1 MLSSKQRSFLSS
13 LAAQL
18 DPIIHLGKQ
27 GTEDGFITA
36 LDKALE
42 DHELVKIR
50 FIDFKADRKSIAY
63 ELAENLHAELVR
75 VIGHTA
81 IFYRKSTNPEKQHLS
96 LP

>member
-1 MLSSKQRSFLSS
+1 MLSSKQRAFLTG

-18 DPIIHLGKQ
+18 NPIIHLGKQ
-27 GTEDGFITA
+27 GPDEGFISA

-50 FIDFKADRKSIAY
+50 FIDYKDDRKSIAY
-63 ELAENLHAELVR
+63 ELAESLHAELVR
-75 VIGHTA
+75 VLGHTA
-81 IFYRKSTNPEKQHLS
+81 IFYRKSTNPEKQHIN